1 MALVQSSGAQC
12 TETFLQ
18 LWKQI
23 QGEKTAKQSK
33 KTCNVITKDGFLLIF
48 PTFLTTQETKAHKNK

>member
-1 MALVQSSGAQC
+1 MALVQSSDAQC

-23 QGEKTAKQSK
+23 QGEKTAKQ
-33 KTCNVITKDGFLLIF
+33 
-48 PTFLTTQETKAHKNK
+48 ARKNL